1 MPVIEVGAILEGTV
15 SSIAKFGAFV
25 NLPERRSGLVHIS
38 EIASQYVA
46 DVNDFLKVGDPVK
59 VKVLAITPEGKINLS
74 IKQAQPTQSAPQ
86 REQRSSRPQRP
97 QQQAQPTPQ
106 REHRSAP
113 RPQQQ
118 TQPRRDISTPQGVVY
133 GSTGDA
139 DFEDQLKHFM
149 QESDKR
155 MAGNRLYSDRSRGRR
170 RGKG

>member
-74 IKQAQPTQSAPQ
+74 IKQAQPTQA
-86 REQRSSRPQRP
+86 
-97 QQQAQPTPQ
+97 APQ

-118 TQPRRDISTPQGVVY
+118 TQPRRDVSTPQGVVY

>member
-74 IKQAQPTQSAPQ
+74 IKQAQPTQA
-86 REQRSSRPQRP
+86 
-97 QQQAQPTPQ
+97 TPQ

-118 TQPRRDISTPQGVVY
+118 TQPRRDISIPQGVVY

>member
-1 MPVIEVGAILEGTV
+1 MQIEVGAILDGTV

-38 EIASQYVA
+38 EIASEYVA
-46 DVNDFLKVGDPVK
+46 DVNDYLKVGQPVK

-74 IKQAQPTQSAPQ
+74 IKRAVETPASETQE
-86 REQRSSRPQRP
+86 RR
-97 QQQAQPTPQ
+97 
-106 REHRSAP
+106 AP
-113 RPQQQ
+113 RPQQRSSA
-118 TQPRRDISTPQGVVY
+118 PRTRTHSGSAPQGEVY

-139 DFEDQLKHFM
+139 SFEDRLKHFM
-149 QESDKR
+149 QVSDSR